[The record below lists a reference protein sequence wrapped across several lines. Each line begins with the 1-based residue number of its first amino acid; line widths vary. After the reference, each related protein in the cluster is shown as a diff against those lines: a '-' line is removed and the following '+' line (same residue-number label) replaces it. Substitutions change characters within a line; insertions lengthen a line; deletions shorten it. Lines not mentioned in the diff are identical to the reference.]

1 MEFQIN
7 SLYLCVKDMDRAINF
22 YEELFEQKVTEK
34 SDTYSVFDVNGF
46 RLGLF
51 AYEKKNEPHTFGSNC
66 LPSISVDS
74 LSSMQKKLKG
84 KELCFPVTRIKDN
97 FVAEFIDSEG
107 NHIEITAP
115 YKLNEIIGRT
125 VTVTVDRPLG
135 SAHPNHADMIY
146 KVNYG
151 YIEGLIAQDS
161 EEQDAY
167 ILGVHEAVDTFTGRI
182 IAVIRRS
189 DDVEEKWVVCPEN
202 VTFSKDEIMKQVE
215 FQEKYFKS
223 EIIM

>member
-1 MEFQIN
+1 MEFHIN

-22 YEELFEQKVTEK
+22 YEDFFEQKVTEK
-34 SDTYSVFDVNGF
+34 SDIYSVFDVNGF

-51 AYEKKNEPHTFGSNC
+51 AFEKMNEPHTFGSNC

-74 LSSMQKKLKG
+74 LSSMQEKLKG
-84 KELCFPVTRIKDN
+84 KELCFPITRIKDN

-107 NHIEITAP
+107 NPLEITTT
-115 YKLNEIIGRT
+115 YKLHEIIGKN

-135 SAHPNHADMIY
+135 SAHPKYQDMIY
-146 KVNYG
+146 PINYG
-151 YIEGLIAQDS
+151 YIGGLMAQDG

-167 ILGVHEAVDTFTGRI
+167 ILGVHEAVDTFTGHI
-182 IAVIRRS
+182 IAVIKRS

-202 VTFSKDEIMKQVE
+202 STFTKDEIMEQIE
-215 FQEKYFKS
+215 FQEKYFNS